1 MGKPF
6 QRIGSKSNSQAGRDF
21 ELAVKKFFSSMGIQ
35 LERNVS
41 IEVGIN
47 GESKYHSFDLGCLKL
62 KILVECKSHKWT
74 SGDNV
79 PSAKLTVWN
88 EAMYYF
94 LASPNDFRK
103 IFVVLRDVS
112 SKRGE
117 TLADYYIK
125 TYYHL
130 IPRNVEF
137 WEYNENTCEAI
148 HIPILQVYKCNT

>member
-1 MGKPF
+1 
-6 QRIGSKSNSQAGRDF
+6 
-21 ELAVKKFFSSMGIQ
+21 
-35 LERNVS
+35 
-41 IEVGIN
+41 
-47 GESKYHSFDLGCLKL
+47 
-62 KILVECKSHKWT
+62 
-74 SGDNV
+74 
-79 PSAKLTVWN
+79 
-88 EAMYYF
+88 MYYF